1 MQKVVVF
8 DFDGTL
14 TNYDT
19 LARFFSEQIKV
30 QKRKWMYVLL
40 FMLKV
45 SSKLKLTSIAFEKE
59 TMLNVLFRGNQT
71 MMQLAFSDFA
81 KHIQT
86 NGLCDL
92 PNTKLAEG
100 YRVIILSASPTE
112 YIKMVYP
119 KCEVIGLEY
128 VVTNNEIKV
137 TRHPYGEE
145 KKKILLN
152 MGIKQID
159 EFYYDS
165 KSDEAVL
172 PIAVE
177 GYKVNQGIII
187 R

>member
-1 MQKVVVF
+1 MKKVVVF

-14 TNYDT
+14 TSYDT
-19 LARFFSEQIKV
+19 LAKFFSEQIKV
-30 QKRKWMYVLL
+30 QKRAWLYALMFL
-40 FMLKV
+40 LKV
-45 SSKLKLTSIAFEKE
+45 SSKIKLTSIAFEKE
-59 TMLNVLFRGNQT
+59 TMLNILFRGNQT
-71 MMQLAFSDFA
+71 KIQLAFSDFA
-81 KHIQT
+81 MHIQP

-172 PIAVE
+172 SIAVK
-177 GYKVNQGIII
+177 GYKVIKGIIVK
-187 R
+187 

>member
-19 LARFFSEQIKV
+19 LARFFYEQIKL
-30 QKRKWMYVLL
+30 QKRLWLYALL
-40 FMLKV
+40 FVLKV
-45 SSKLKLTSIAFEKE
+45 SSKLKITSIAFEKE
-59 TMLNVLFRGNQT
+59 TLLNVLFRGNQT
-71 MMQLAFSDFA
+71 KMQLAFCDFA
-81 KHIQT
+81 MHIQT
-86 NGLCDL
+86 NELGNL
-92 PNTKLAEG
+92 PNLKLAEG
-100 YRVIILSASPTE
+100 ARVIILSASPTE

-119 KCEVIGLEY
+119 HCEVIGLEY
-128 VVTNNEIKV
+128 EVTNNEIKV

-145 KKKILLN
+145 KKRSLLN

-172 PIAVE
+172 SLAVE
-177 GYKVNQGIII
+177 GYKVNRGIIV
-187 R
+187 

>member
-1 MQKVVVF
+1 MKKVVVF

-19 LARFFSEQIKV
+19 LAKFFSEQIKV
-30 QKRKWMYVLL
+30 QKRAWLHALMFL
-40 FMLKV
+40 LKV
-45 SSKLKLTSIAFEKE
+45 SSKIKLTSIAFEKE
-59 TMLNVLFRGNQT
+59 TMLNILFRGNQT
-71 MMQLAFSDFA
+71 KMQLAFSDFA

-86 NGLCDL
+86 NELCDL
-92 PNTKLAEG
+92 PNKKLAEDN
-100 YRVIILSASPTE
+100 RVIILSASPTE

-119 KCEVIGLEY
+119 GCEVIGLEY
-128 VVTNNEIKV
+128 EVTNKKLKV

-145 KKKILLN
+145 KRRILLN

-159 EFYYDS
+159 EFFYDS

-172 PIAVE
+172 PIVVE
-177 GYKVNQGIII
+177 GFKVKQGIIV